1 MARVQRGGC
10 DSVSRPRTCAVLV
23 ALVLV
28 GVWSS
33 GIATSL
39 GEEPLVLRSGTADRI
54 VIDNP
59 PALVSADEVV
69 AFEAVIYDPVNNVL
83 AGDVSW
89 SASNGTI
96 TDDGLF
102 FPWSAG
108 LVEITA
114 AHNGLTDRYNLSVQP
129 GVPTQID
136 ITRLTVGVLEPTSL
150 TADVLDS
157 RGNRMP
163 GPSTMVWDIDGTYVG
178 QGQPVWTADAL
189 GNVDARV
196 RYNQLEAR
204 ATVSF
209 PPALRL
215 RLNST
220 NPFSFGQAPFN
231 PSRLVLLT
239 STGTRCRSQPWVHC
253 RGLPRTVRSTLR
265 VNTSPPTQG
274 IGSSR
279 CLQETSPAPLRSRSS
294 PGTPWLQR

>member
-1 MARVQRGGC
+1 M
-10 DSVSRPRTCAVLV
+10 SRPRTCAVLV

-39 GEEPLVLRSGTADRI
+39 GGEPLVLRSGTADRI

-59 PALVSADEVV
+59 PASVSADEVV

-163 GPSTMVWDIDGTYVG
+163 GPST
-178 QGQPVWTADAL
+178 
-189 GNVDARV
+189 
-196 RYNQLEAR
+196 
-204 ATVSF
+204 VSYTHLTL
-209 PPALRL
+209 P
-215 RLNST
+215 T
-220 NPFSFGQAPFN
+220 
-231 PSRLVLLT
+231 SR
-239 STGTRCRSQPWVHC
+239 
-253 RGLPRTVRSTLR
+253 
-265 VNTSPPTQG
+265 
-274 IGSSR
+274 
-279 CLQETSPAPLRSRSS
+279 
-294 PGTPWLQR
+294 

>member
-1 MARVQRGGC
+1 M
-10 DSVSRPRTCAVLV
+10 SRPRTCAVLV

-59 PALVSADEVV
+59 PASVSADEVV

-189 GNVDARV
+189 GDVDARV

-204 ATVSF
+204 ATVSVT
-209 PPALRL
+209 A
-215 RLNST
+215 
-220 NPFSFGQAPFN
+220 GAPFA
-231 PSRLVLLT
+231 LLCG
-239 STGTRCRSQPWVHC
+239 GTMTRPLRPRFFRASDP
-253 RGLPRTVRSTLR
+253 LPRLC
-265 VNTSPPTQG
+265 QG
-274 IGSSR
+274 N
-279 CLQETSPAPLRSRSS
+279 
-294 PGTPWLQR
+294 